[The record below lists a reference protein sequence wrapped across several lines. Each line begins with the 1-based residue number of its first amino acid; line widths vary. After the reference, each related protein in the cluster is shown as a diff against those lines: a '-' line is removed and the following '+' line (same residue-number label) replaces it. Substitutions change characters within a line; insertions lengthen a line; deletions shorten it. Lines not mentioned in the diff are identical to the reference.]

1 MFFDPLATLRTHR
14 MPVTAQRLAVLRA
27 VHSHPHATAEH
38 IASVATQELGSISKQ
53 SVYDTLATMVER
65 GALRK
70 IQPVGSVALYEN
82 RVGDNHHHVVCR
94 SCGAVG
100 DVDCAVGY
108 RPCLSASHTHGF
120 VIDEADVSYWGI
132 CATCAKN
139 HKTTSNTTV
148 KKMNTKKS
156 PTKKTT
162 TKKRKV
168 TT

>member
-27 VHSHPHATAEH
+27 VHSHPHATAEQ

-53 SVYDTLATMVER
+53 SVYDTLTTMVER

-132 CATCAKN
+132 CAACAKN
-139 HKTTSNTTV
+139 RKTNRKTNKTTIKTT
-148 KKMNTKKS
+148 
-156 PTKKTT
+156 KTT

>member
-1 MFFDPLATLRTHR
+1 MHFEPMNTLQAHG

-27 VHSHPHATAEH
+27 VNSNPHATADH
-38 IASVATQELGSISKQ
+38 IAAFATKDIGSISKQ
-53 SVYDTLATMVER
+53 SVYDTLSTMVER
-65 GALRK
+65 GVLRK

-120 VIDEADVSYWGI
+120 IIDEADVSYWGT
-132 CATCAKN
+132 CETCAKN
-139 HKTTSNTTV
+139 RKQTV
-148 KKMNTKKS
+148 KQTSSKKS
-156 PTKKTT
+156 NSKKTT
-162 TKKRKV
+162 NKKRKV

>member
-1 MFFDPLATLRTHR
+1 MFDPLATPRTHR
-14 MPVTAQRLAVLRA
+14 LPVTAQRLAVLRA
-27 VHSHPHATAEH
+27 VHSHPHATAER
-38 IASVATQELGSISKQ
+38 IASAATQELGSISKQ

-65 GALRK
+65 GVLRK

-120 VIDEADVSYWGI
+120 VIDEADVSYWGT
-132 CATCAKN
+132 CATCAKDRT
-139 HKTTSNTTV
+139 KTV
-148 KKMNTKKS
+148 KKMNTQTTPKQ
-156 PTKKTT
+156 KTT